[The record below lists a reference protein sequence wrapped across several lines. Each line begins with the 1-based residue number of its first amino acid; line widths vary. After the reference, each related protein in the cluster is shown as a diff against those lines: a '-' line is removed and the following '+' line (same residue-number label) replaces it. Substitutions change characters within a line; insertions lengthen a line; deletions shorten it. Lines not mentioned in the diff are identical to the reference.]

1 MPWKGYTGIGKS
13 IRTVLWFGGKMVNP
27 YGLTVLCLGAV
38 VAILARLQDITIAP
52 DAVRLWME
60 GMRMIKV
67 FCDKC
72 EKDCGLNAYALTVE
86 IINNPC
92 PVHIFDVGDLKITC
106 DHTKMRMIVCQ
117 DCYRSLGMPN
127 IHKAVREKK
136 LTWRERREGE

>member
-1 MPWKGYTGIGKS
+1 
-13 IRTVLWFGGKMVNP
+13 
-27 YGLTVLCLGAV
+27 
-38 VAILARLQDITIAP
+38 
-52 DAVRLWME
+52 
-60 GMRMIKV
+60 MIKV

-72 EKDCGLNAYALTVE
+72 GKDCGLNAYALTVE